1 METLIFYME
10 YKRLGSTGIKISRC
24 VLGTMQF
31 GWRIGEKES
40 FRIMDSAVELGINC
54 LDTADIYSY
63 WAENGYPGKT
73 EEIIGR
79 WLRDRGTRDD
89 LIIATK
95 VRGAMSDHVNDK
107 GLSRRH
113 IHQAIR
119 GSLKRL
125 QTDWV
130 DLYQIHSFDTETSVE
145 ETLRA
150 LNMLVDNGK
159 VNYIGA
165 SNIHPWR
172 LVESFWVSD
181 KYEYV
186 RFQTIQPV
194 YNLAR
199 RLLVE
204 YQLEH
209 VIRKYGLGV
218 VSYSPLGTG
227 FLTRRYSKDQPL
239 PDTPRSEG
247 VKKRYFT
254 KKRFRILDTVKEI
267 AENHDATMAQVS
279 LAWILT
285 RDIITAPIIGANTIE
300 QLEENVGALE
310 IKLGEDEIKLL
321 DDVSDWIPEYESI
334 R

>member
-1 METLIFYME
+1 ME
-10 YKRLGSTGIKISRC
+10 YRRFGSTGIKISRF

-40 FRIMDSAVELGINC
+40 FRIMDKAVELGINC
-54 LDTADIYSY
+54 LDTADIYPY
-63 WAENGYPGKT
+63 WAESGYPGKT
-73 EEIIGR
+73 EEIIGC

-95 VRGAMSDHVNDK
+95 VRGAMSADVNDR

-113 IHQAIR
+113 IHQAIQ

-125 QTDWV
+125 QTDWI

-145 ETLRA
+145 ETLQT
-150 LNMLVDNGK
+150 LNILVNNGT

-165 SNIHPWR
+165 SNTHPWR
-172 LVESFWVSD
+172 LVESFWISD
-181 KYEYV
+181 KRGYV
-186 RFQTIQPV
+186 RFETIQLV

-199 RLLVE
+199 RLLIE
-204 YQLEH
+204 YQFEH

-218 VSYSPLGTG
+218 ISYSPLGTG
-227 FLTRRYSKDQPL
+227 FLTGRYSKDQPL
-239 PDTPRSEG
+239 PETPRSEG

-254 KKRFRILDTVKEI
+254 KKRFKILDTVKEI
-267 AENHDATMAQVS
+267 AENHEKTMTQVS

-285 RDIITAPIIGANTIE
+285 RDIITAPIIAANTTE

-310 IKLGEDEIKLL
+310 IKLTEDEIRLL
-321 DDVSDWIPEYESI
+321 NDVSDWIPEYEAI

>member
-1 METLIFYME
+1 ME
-10 YKRLGSTGIKISRC
+10 YRRFGSTGIKISRF

-40 FRIMDSAVELGINC
+40 FRIMDKAVELGINC
-54 LDTADIYSY
+54 LDTADIYPY
-63 WAENGYPGKT
+63 WAESGYPRKT
-73 EEIIGR
+73 EEIIGC

-95 VRGAMSDHVNDK
+95 VRGAMSADVNDR

-113 IHQAIR
+113 IHQAIQ

-125 QTDWV
+125 QTDWI

-145 ETLRA
+145 ETLQT
-150 LNMLVDNGK
+150 LNILVNNGT

-165 SNIHPWR
+165 SNTHPWR
-172 LVESFWVSD
+172 LVESFWISD
-181 KYEYV
+181 KRGYV
-186 RFQTIQPV
+186 RFETIQLV

-199 RLLVE
+199 RLLIE
-204 YQLEH
+204 YQFEH

-218 VSYSPLGTG
+218 ISYSPLGTG
-227 FLTRRYSKDQPL
+227 FLTGRYSKDQPL

-254 KKRFRILDTVKEI
+254 KKRFKILDTVKEI
-267 AENHDATMAQVS
+267 AENHEKTMTQVS

-285 RDIITAPIIGANTIE
+285 RDIITAPIIAANTTE

-310 IKLGEDEIKLL
+310 IKLTEDEIRLL
-321 DDVSDWIPEYESI
+321 NDVSDWIPEYEAI

>member
-1 METLIFYME
+1 MK
-10 YKRLGSTGIKISRC
+10 YKRLGTTGTKISRF

-40 FRIMDSAVELGINC
+40 FQIMDKAVELGINC
-54 LDTADIYSY
+54 LDTADIYPH
-63 WAENGYPGKT
+63 WADNGYPGKT

-95 VRGAMSDHVNDK
+95 LLGAMSDDINDR

-113 IHQAIR
+113 VHQAIR

-125 QTDWV
+125 QTDWI
-130 DLYQIHSFDTETSVE
+130 DLYQIHSFDTETSIE
-145 ETLRA
+145 ETLQT
-150 LNMLVDNGK
+150 LNTLVNNGT

-172 LVESFWVSD
+172 LIESFWVSD
-181 KYEYV
+181 KYGYV
-186 RFQTIQPV
+186 RFETIQPV

-218 VSYSPLGTG
+218 ISYSPLGCG
-227 FLTRRYSKDQPL
+227 FLTGGYSKDQPL

-254 KKRFRILDTVKEI
+254 EKRFRILETVKEI
-267 AENHDATMAQVS
+267 AESHEATMAQVS

-285 RDIITAPIIGANTIE
+285 KDFITAPIIGANTIE
-300 QLEENVGALE
+300 QLEENVDVLE
-310 IKLGEDEIKLL
+310 IKLNEDEIKRL

>member
-1 METLIFYME
+1 LFFGME
-10 YKRLGSTGIKISRC
+10 YKRLGLTGIKISRF

-40 FRIMDSAVELGINC
+40 FRVMDKAIELGINC

-79 WLRDRGTRDD
+79 WFKERGVRND

-95 VRGAMSDHVNDK
+95 VRGAMSDDINDR

-113 IHQAIR
+113 INQAIR

-125 QTDWV
+125 QTDWI
-130 DLYQIHSFDTETSVE
+130 DLYQIHSFDIETSIE
-145 ETLRA
+145 ETLQA
-150 LNMLVDNGK
+150 LDMLVNNGT
-159 VNYIGA
+159 VNYVGA

-181 KYEYV
+181 KHGYV
-186 RFQTIQPV
+186 RFETIQPV
-194 YNLAR
+194 YNMAR

-204 YQLEH
+204 YQFEH
-209 VIRKYGLGV
+209 VIKKYGVGV
-218 VSYSPLGTG
+218 ISYSPLGNG
-227 FLTRRYSKDQPL
+227 FLTGRYTKNQPL
-239 PDTPRSEG
+239 PDTPRSG
-247 VKKRYFT
+247 NVKKRYFT

-267 AENHDATMAQVS
+267 AEDHEVTMAQVAI
-279 LAWILT
+279 AWILT
-285 RDIITAPIIGANTIE
+285 KDVITAPIIAANTVE

-310 IKLGEDEIKLL
+310 LRLNEDEIKRL
-321 DDVSDWIPEYESI
+321 DEISDWIPEYESI